1 MTRQRMP
8 MSARIVVF
16 LVGATASSSVF
27 ASDFTGLAY
36 FLLGMYAV
44 GFIAVY
50 AIAYAIGTSI
60 RYAGGRLLLHAAVLG
75 FFLVPIV
82 GPGFPLPAGLMLLTG
97 SEPAT
102 ALACIAVG
110 TLVIWVVAWRWDD
123 MAKAE
128 LAKAERAEQATERP
142 DEQ

>member
-8 MSARIVVF
+8 RSVRIAMF
-16 LVGATASSSVF
+16 LVGATASPAVF

-36 FLLGMYAV
+36 VLLGAYAV
-44 GFIAVY
+44 GFVAVY
-50 AIAYAIGTSI
+50 AVAWAIGNSI

-82 GPGFPLPAGLMLLTG
+82 GHGFPLPAGLMLLTG
-97 SEPAT
+97 TEPAT

-128 LAKAERAEQATERP
+128 LAKAELAEQAPERA
-142 DEQ
+142 DEE